1 VGQALQRQYGQRMPR
16 WALFVLLIAAV
27 VCAGIGSSLL
37 DPLARASFGWTAYAP
52 LSIHSG
58 SAVYRPID
66 PTWLQW
72 RPRVGTALL
81 PLGAGTAG
89 AFLVAIVTTQRTR
102 A

>member
-1 VGQALQRQYGQRMPR
+1 MPR

-27 VCAGIGSSLL
+27 VCAGIGTSLL
-37 DPLARASFGWTAYAP
+37 DPLARASFGWTAYSP
-52 LSIHSG
+52 LSVHSV

-72 RPRVGTALL
+72 RPRVGAALL
-81 PLGAGTAG
+81 ALGAGATG
-89 AFLVAIVTTQRTR
+89 AFLVALVTTRWRR